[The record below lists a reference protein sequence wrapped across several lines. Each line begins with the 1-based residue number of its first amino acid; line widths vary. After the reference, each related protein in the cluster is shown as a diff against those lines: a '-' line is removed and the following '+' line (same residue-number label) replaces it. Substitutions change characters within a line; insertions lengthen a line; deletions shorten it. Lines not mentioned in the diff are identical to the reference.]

1 MKTHSPF
8 PKIHRTNSLHH
19 KLRTAKDAK
28 GNPTPLID
36 ELLFFLDYPPDDIG
50 DRWQKGADL
59 CASYGIET
67 SRMSVYRFHRANILQ
82 WRREQNPPP
91 PADPVETKRMQEQ
104 AEHLAAQRV
113 LDALSDPDLSPGHLI
128 CLLQSENHRRRLQLD
143 QAKLQDALNIRKEII
158 FHEARRKEELRLDR
172 ERSAIEFNLL
182 AQKLAQP
189 AADERPMF
197 KIRPKST
204 PPNPTPIT
212 TAPSPS
218 IPPHTTS

>member
-19 KLRTAKDAK
+19 KLRTAKDAD
-28 GNPTPLID
+28 GNHIPLLD

-59 CASYGIET
+59 CAAHGIKT
-67 SRMSVYRFHRANILQ
+67 SRMSVYRFHRANILH

-91 PADPVETKRMQEQ
+91 PADPIETKRMQEQ

-128 CLLQSENHRRRLQLD
+128 CLLQSETHRRRLQLD
-143 QAKLQDALNIRKEII
+143 QAKLQDAINIRRETI

-172 ERSAIEFNLL
+172 EKSAIEFNLL
-182 AQKLAQP
+182 AQKLARP

-197 KIRPKST
+197 KITPKPAPPKT
-204 PPNPTPIT
+204 PSDKP
-212 TAPSPS
+212 APSQP